1 MENLWLKIKI
11 WTKIIL
17 FSLVVIYLVIF
28 IFENANQPLKI
39 WVWFRPPIET
49 SALEVIPATL
59 LAGVFGTLVVR
70 MAFRALKQIR
80 ELKKRN
86 ADMRMQQDM
95 ADIKAKAAMLRTK
108 DSEGLGT
115 ETVPGGF
122 PVAVVPKEDAG
133 HDKVP

>member
-11 WTKIIL
+11 WTKISI
-17 FSLVVIYLVIF
+17 FSLVIIYLVIF
-28 IFENANQPLKI
+28 VFENANQPLKI

-59 LAGVFGTLVVR
+59 LAGVVGTLLVR

-86 ADMRMQQDM
+86 ADMRLQQDL
-95 ADIKAKAAMLRTK
+95 ADIKTKAAMLRTK
-108 DSEGLGT
+108 APDGAAEPVDSNKLT
-115 ETVPGGF
+115 EP
-122 PVAVVPKEDAG
+122 
-133 HDKVP
+133 